1 MEKEFLEG
9 LGIGEEAV
17 AAILEAAQERENA
30 HQQEIRKV
38 RFDSAL
44 EQAVMKAGGRNLT
57 AIRAL
62 LDMDSLANGEEGAIE
77 KALKELKK
85 TCGYL
90 FESQMPPAYAPGTG
104 ARQVFQPDEPKTLA
118 DALREKFKKKS

>member
-1 MEKEFLEG
+1 MEKEFLES

-17 AAILEAAQERENA
+17 AAILEAAQKTQES
-30 HQQEIRKV
+30 HQKELAAL

-44 EQAVMKAGGRNLT
+44 EQAVMKAGGKNLT

-62 LDMDSLANGEEGAIE
+62 LDIDTLSNAEEGAIE

-90 FESQMPPAYAPGTG
+90 FESQLPPAYATGTG
-104 ARQVFQPDEPKTLA
+104 TRQTPAVEEPRALA
-118 DALREKFKKKS
+118 EALREKFKKKS